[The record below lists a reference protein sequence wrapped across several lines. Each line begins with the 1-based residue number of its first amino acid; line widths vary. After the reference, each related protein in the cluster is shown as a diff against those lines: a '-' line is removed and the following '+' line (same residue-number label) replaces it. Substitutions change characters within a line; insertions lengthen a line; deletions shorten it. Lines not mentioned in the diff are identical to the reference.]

1 MSFVNDALALSGGRV
16 SAPPAFVRYNQVA
29 RALHWIMAVLV
40 IGNLAGGLLHDA
52 LEDVVNLMPVHK
64 AVGMSVLALAV
75 VRIAWR
81 FTYRAPAY
89 PEEMGALA
97 RLAAR
102 GVHVL
107 LYGLML
113 AMPLSGWIM
122 ASAGKYPLTW
132 FGLVDLP
139 KLPVTRADP
148 LYDIGHEGHEI
159 LGWVMLALVILHVG
173 AALRHHFVLRDSVLQ
188 RML

>member
-1 MSFVNDALALSGGRV
+1 
-16 SAPPAFVRYNQVA
+16 
-29 RALHWIMAVLV
+29 
-40 IGNLAGGLLHDA
+40 
-52 LEDVVNLMPVHK
+52 
-64 AVGMSVLALAV
+64 
-75 VRIAWR
+75 
-81 FTYRAPAY
+81 
-89 PEEMGALA
+89 MGALA

-132 FGLVDLP
+132 FGLFDLP

-148 LYDIGHEGHEI
+148 LYELGHEGHEI
-159 LGWVMLALVILHVG
+159 LGWVMLALVIFHVG
-173 AALRHHFVLRDSVLQ
+173 AALRHHFVLRDNVLQ